1 MSDIELSYREVTEIL
16 DLVQRIECTELHL
29 DYGGFSLRIVRGP
42 VQDSSLSSPRPGAEV
57 AGTAGN
63 VAGSGGADGQ
73 IEPSLSPSIAKVV
86 TGGSHEADVTRKV
99 PASWVAIRA
108 PMVATF
114 YAAPSPGADPFVA
127 VGDKVAEGSTVCML
141 EVMKLY
147 NEIKAE
153 CAGTVAR
160 IEVVNGQLVEHDQ
173 VLMWI
178 EPL

>member
-1 MSDIELSYREVTEIL
+1 MPADELSYREVTEIL
-16 DLVQRIECTELHL
+16 DLVQRIECSELSL
-29 DYGGFSLRIVRGP
+29 DYGGFSLRVVRGQ
-42 VQDSSLSSPRPGAEV
+42 VQHSSPSSPRPGAAV
-57 AGTAGN
+57 ADAARGVAESGSAG
-63 VAGSGGADGQ
+63 GQ
-73 IEPSLSPSIAKVV
+73 IEPPPSPPVV
-86 TGGSHEADVTRKV
+86 PVTTGAADEADVTPRV
-99 PASWVAIRA
+99 PANWVAIRS

-114 YAAPSPGADPFVA
+114 YAAPSPEADPFVV
-127 VGDKVAEGSTVCML
+127 VGDKVAEGTTVCML